1 MAADPMITLGE
12 LGFAYP
18 GRKALFNA
26 LSLAVAEDERV
37 GLVGPN
43 GSGKTSVLHL
53 IVGLLKPS
61 AGKVMAFGREIATE
75 QDCQFVRRK
84 IGLLFQDSDDQLFC
98 PTVSEDVAF
107 GPMNHG
113 ATGEEA
119 RVIVSE
125 TLELLGLNGY
135 EQRLSHELSGGE
147 KRLVA
152 LATVLAMK
160 PEALLLDE
168 PGAGLDPRASREL
181 VALLARIGGA
191 QLICSHNM
199 EFIRATCQRVI
210 LLDAGRVAANGPTDE
225 ILGNAELMLRHGLE
239 VPYSIEAGGH
249 GPHDHRHGAGVSHGH
264 GHLKAHDAREH
275 ATAE

>member
-1 MAADPMITLGE
+1 MAAAEMIALSK

-18 GRKALFNA
+18 GRKALFSD
-26 LSLAVAEDERV
+26 LSLVIEADERV

-53 IVGLLKPS
+53 IMGLLKPS
-61 AGKVMAFGREIATE
+61 AGMVMAFGRETATE
-75 QDCQFVRRK
+75 QDCQFVRKK

-113 ATGEEA
+113 ASSAEA
-119 RVIVSE
+119 RAVVSE
-125 TLELLGLNGY
+125 TLELLSLSGY

-168 PGAGLDPRASREL
+168 PSAGLDPRAGREL

-191 QLICSHNM
+191 QLICSHDM
-199 EFIRATCQRVI
+199 EFVRATCRRVI

-225 ILGNAELMLRHGLE
+225 ILGNAELMLSHGLE